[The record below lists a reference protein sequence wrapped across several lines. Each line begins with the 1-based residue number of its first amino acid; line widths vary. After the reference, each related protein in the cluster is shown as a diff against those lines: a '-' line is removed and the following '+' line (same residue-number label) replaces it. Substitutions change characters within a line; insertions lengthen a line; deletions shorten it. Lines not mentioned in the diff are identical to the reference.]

1 MRAVEEEE
9 EGRERKEGKEGKEE
23 LTPSHISS
31 KELLLVKL
39 KHSRNTLVCGY
50 LEVIKHIWEGLY
62 KKKRGGRGEEKRR
75 KEIVWRRKDMKVVSV
90 GYNPHHLYCS
100 QTLCTWDEMRWDE
113 MRWDEMRWDEMRWDE
128 MRWDEM
134 RCERIGWETL
144 VYLLYP
150 TQIT

>member
-50 LEVIKHIWEGLY
+50 LEVIKHI
-62 KKKRGGRGEEKRR
+62 
-75 KEIVWRRKDMKVVSV
+75 
-90 GYNPHHLYCS
+90 
-100 QTLCTWDEMRWDE
+100 
-113 MRWDEMRWDEMRWDE
+113 
-128 MRWDEM
+128 
-134 RCERIGWETL
+134 
-144 VYLLYP
+144 
-150 TQIT
+150 